1 MNFPLRPWRLKNTTP
16 SFSATFTFGFFG
28 FSPLIFLTK
37 IGAILRFFPHA
48 FDKLGWDFE
57 NFMYRIILFLILT
70 VLLSC
75 KGGEQMVSAPQ
86 YPSPMEEHI
95 RPYLRVDGADFSG
108 KRIEIEGVFQK
119 NPVLFIHE
127 QNQQDPVNLLIH
139 FHGHESILAHA
150 IGQNK
155 DWVGVSVNLGAGSA
169 AYAAPFLEKEGF
181 DTLLSVILAN
191 LNKSIRGIYLSGFSA
206 GYGAVRAILRTGHY
220 ESVLGVLLLDG
231 LHASYVPERTPL
243 ADGGKI
249 KEEDLDVFLRLAEDA
264 IAARKKFVFTHSSV
278 FPGTF
283 VSTTEAADFL
293 LRAMD
298 MRREAVLGAGP
309 LGMQQVGE
317 SAKGNF
323 KVLAFAGNTAPDH
336 IDHLHALFH
345 FLKYLAGEL

>member
-1 MNFPLRPWRLKNTTP
+1 M
-16 SFSATFTFGFFG
+16 
-28 FSPLIFLTK
+28 
-37 IGAILRFFPHA
+37 H
-48 FDKLGWDFE
+48 
-57 NFMYRIILFLILT
+57 RIILFLILT

-75 KGGEQMVSAPQ
+75 KGGEKGVIAPQ
-86 YPSPMEEHI
+86 FPSPMEEHI
-95 RPYLRVDGADFSG
+95 RPHLRVDGAGFSG

-119 NPVLFIHE
+119 NPVLFIHK
-127 QNQQDPVNLLIH
+127 QNQQDSVNLLIH

-150 IGQNK
+150 IDQNR

-181 DTLLSVILAN
+181 DALLSKTSAN
-191 LNKSIRGIYLSGFSA
+191 LDQPIRGIYLSGFSA
-206 GYGAVRAILRTGHY
+206 GYGAVRAIMRTGHY
-220 ESVLGVLLLDG
+220 DLIQGVLLLDG

-264 IAARKKFVFTHSSV
+264 IASRKKFVFTHSSV

-293 LRAMD
+293 LGAMEI
-298 MRREAVLGAGP
+298 RRKAVLKAGP

-323 KVLAFAGNTAPDH
+323 KIFVFAGNTAPDH
-336 IDHLHALFH
+336 VDHLHALFH
-345 FLKYLAGEL
+345 FLKYLGSAEKQLIFCKSLH